1 MNSSVSEASEMATRR
16 SDRSSLAEMV
26 CGREHETS
34 VRLSDRIRMHLPL
47 PCIEL
52 KDAGLHSLS
61 QLSLNVLSLPGHLD
75 VGFCSP
81 PGLIAA
87 AAPRAPWKSCCGSLF
102 D

>member
-1 MNSSVSEASEMATRR
+1 MNSSVSEASEMATSR

-61 QLSLNVLSLPGHLD
+61 QLSLNVLSLTGPFGC
-75 VGFCSP
+75 GFLQPAGPDRGRSATSSREVV
-81 PGLIAA
+81 L
-87 AAPRAPWKSCCGSLF
+87 W
-102 D
+102 